1 MLNIYKAIAR
11 TIITYGFPVIF
22 TANDKIWERLQI
34 LQNKAVRAALGL
46 PAGTSV
52 EYIHKIS
59 NISKIKQYA
68 RTLLRLATTKAKAN
82 NEDTMEKLLKDI
94 LNKI

>member
-34 LQNKAVRAALGL
+34 LQNKTVRAALGL
-46 PAGTSV
+46 PAYTSV
-52 EYIHKIS
+52 KYIHKTS

-68 RTLLRLATTKAKAN
+68 TTFLRLATKAKSN
-82 NEDTMEKLLKDI
+82 NENTMEKLLKDI